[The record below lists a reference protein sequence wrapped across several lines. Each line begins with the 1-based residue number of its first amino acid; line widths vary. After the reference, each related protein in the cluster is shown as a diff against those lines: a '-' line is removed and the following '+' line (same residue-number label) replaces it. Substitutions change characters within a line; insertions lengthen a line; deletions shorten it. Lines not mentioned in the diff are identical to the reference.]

1 MKMSLFPEEEMPL
14 FDVQTA
20 RSVNRTFQQ
29 KPVRIPLELPLQP
42 TYMIQQEPNV
52 LPIVAIV
59 GVLAFF
65 GFLAFL
71 AFFKSARP
79 QPTVEKL
86 EGEISQIRKE
96 LKYGR

>member
-1 MKMSLFPEEEMPL
+1 MSLFEPEEIPL

-29 KPVRIPLELPLQP
+29 KPTHIPLELPLQP
-42 TYMIQQEPNV
+42 TYIIQQEPNV
-52 LPIVAIV
+52 LPIVAVV

-86 EGEISQIRKE
+86 EGEISEIRKE
-96 LKYGR
+96 LTYRR

>member
-1 MKMSLFPEEEMPL
+1 MSLFEPEEIPL

-29 KPVRIPLELPLQP
+29 KPTRIPLELPLQP
-42 TYMIQQEPNV
+42 TYIIKQEPNYT
-52 LPIVAIV
+52 PIIAII
-59 GVLAFF
+59 GILSFF

-71 AFFKSARP
+71 AFFKAKPRREP
-79 QPTVEKL
+79 QIESL
-86 EGEISQIRKE
+86 EREVAEIRKE

>member
-1 MKMSLFPEEEMPL
+1 MSLFPEEEMPL

-29 KPVRIPLELPLQP
+29 KPTRIPLELPLQP
-42 TYMIQQEPNV
+42 TYIIKEEPNYTP
-52 LPIVAIV
+52 LIAII
-59 GVLAFF
+59 GILSFF

-71 AFFKSARP
+71 AFFKPARYEP
-79 QPTVEKL
+79 GTEKL
-86 EGEISQIRKE
+86 EREIGEIRKE